1 MLLKII
7 QIVTDFLLMCLFISG
22 GNTMTMHLWGEATAS
37 PMNAVHFGFGLGAI
51 LAPQLA
57 LPFLSPDAKAGNSE
71 TSTSVNET
79 SNQTESFTHIY
90 DLNSTGDTSHGESE
104 AQLVYPYTI
113 IALIG
118 IIFTIMMVVFYVVG
132 PPRGF
137 PIRKPVKSKVL
148 FSPSSCAGGRL
159 LYGLILFILL
169 FLYFIQAVGGERAY
183 GKFLFTYA
191 VDSPL
196 LFTKRSAANLNSLF
210 WACFVCGR
218 FSGEKTQYVDI
229 LIEFN
234 SLSYFAN

>member
-1 MLLKII
+1 
-7 QIVTDFLLMCLFISG
+7 
-22 GNTMTMHLWGEATAS
+22 MTMHLWGEATAS

-79 SNQTESFTHIY
+79 SNQTESFTHMFY
-90 DLNSTGDTSHGESE
+90 DLNSTGDTLHGDSE

-196 LFTKRSAANLNSLF
+196 NFTKRSAATLNSLF

-229 LIEFN
+229 LIGFN